1 MKTLRRT
8 MVAGA
13 VVAAS
18 AFVLVGLGAPANPAT
33 PERGAVIT
41 AAHRSIVHEAPS
53 APAATSD
60 GPAPTSGNSR
70 AVVSLLVHLAASSH
84 PRADLSGRDR
94 GDHPAGVDC
103 TDGPDDL
110 FPAAPVG
117 IGGTLD
123 PAVASPH
130 YRQPGVPLPPGGT
143 LPTRAPPTYA

>member
-1 MKTLRRT
+1 
-8 MVAGA
+8 
-13 VVAAS
+13 VV
-18 AFVLVGLGAPANPAT
+18 
-33 PERGAVIT
+33 T
-41 AAHRSIVHEAPS
+41 AAHRSIVHEARSVLPPDGRPVD
-53 APAATSD
+53 APATTSD

-70 AVVSLLVHLAASSH
+70 AVVSLLVHLAASSD
-84 PRADLSGRDR
+84 PGVDLSSGNR
-94 GDHPAGVDC
+94 GHYPAGVDC

-143 LPTRAPPTYA
+143 PPTRAPPTYA